1 MILRVHKLSDL
12 LDLNPTPGCQDASM
26 AMLRLAFGDG
36 YARTRSVEL
45 DDPKPV
51 VSMNLTSMV
60 VARGMT
66 LSIADF
72 WVQRG
77 KGEEEL
83 ERERQAE
90 EVERQRAEE
99 EARVEELMASRP
111 SYVDPSSSSYVG
123 QTGSEGGQ
131 TWRGKWR
138 GN

>member
-1 MILRVHKLSDL
+1 M
-12 LDLNPTPGCQDASM
+12 
-26 AMLRLAFGDG
+26 
-36 YARTRSVEL
+36 
-45 DDPKPV
+45 
-51 VSMNLTSMV
+51 
-60 VARGMT
+60 
-66 LSIADF
+66 
-72 WVQRG
+72 
-77 KGEEEL
+77 

-138 GN
+138 GGGHRGHKDKWRKGKRR